1 MQIEPSKSEGVKF
14 SIYKSVP
21 NNSDITAQLGNVYK
35 WEHQICNLL
44 KKAPMT
50 IPKTSKSGKILHP
63 TKIATFDTS
72 TQHGKAPESVTTVN
86 FAIHVCCSYKG
97 YCNTLPV
104 SSGFLYYL
112 GAYQGYL
119 LHLFL

>member
-14 SIYKSVP
+14 SIYKSTP

-44 KKAPMT
+44 KKVPMT

-63 TKIATFDTS
+63 TKMTP
-72 TQHGKAPESVTTVN
+72 TQHGKAPESVSTAN
-86 FAIHVCCSYKG
+86 FV
-97 YCNTLPV
+97 
-104 SSGFLYYL
+104 
-112 GAYQGYL
+112 
-119 LHLFL
+119 